1 MKIPKSKKTSEKKQT
16 EKNVCLC
23 AVQQAPLQAAVKN
36 HEKSIETSLKINM
49 KTTEN
54 EKSKSA

>member
-36 HEKSIETSLKINM
+36 HEKSIETSLKNI
-49 KTTEN
+49 
-54 EKSKSA
+54 

>member
-1 MKIPKSKKTSEKKQT
+1 
-16 EKNVCLC
+16 LC
-23 AVQQAPLQAAVKN
+23 AVQQAPLQATVKN

>member
-23 AVQQAPLQAAVKN
+23 AVQQEPLQAAVKN